1 MRCLGGGALLAAAAD
16 ELNTWLAAELS
27 CGHPCGRGMLLP
39 ILPTLATVLAVT
51 CLSRKN
57 RLQGVGSSAWG
68 CGTGQL
74 SPCRRTGNTPN
85 IVRRGVSRSRGYC
98 CRFLSPLLSLLCL
111 PLACQPWPA
120 SPPSPWPSWC
130 CCSSQAAAAPAL
142 PGSSCPSLQG
152 HWNPRLAPQA
162 ALRGRHLQLHGL
174 RLQSDSVRSPP
185 HPSLPLQAAPCH
197 LRGPGL
203 CHRRHRFRQRGER
216 RRRWRG

>member
-1 MRCLGGGALLAAAAD
+1 MRPWNA
-16 ELNTWLAAELS
+16 
-27 CGHPCGRGMLLP
+27 LP

-57 RLQGVGSSAWG
+57 RLEGVGSSAWG

-74 SPCRRTGNTPN
+74 SPCRRTGSTPN
-85 IVRRGVSRSRGYC
+85 IVRRGMSWSRGCC

-120 SPPSPWPSWC
+120 SPPSPWLSWC

-152 HWNPRLAPQA
+152 HWNPRLAPQT

-174 RLQSDSVRSPP
+174 RLQSDSVCSPP
-185 HPSLPLQAAPCH
+185 PPLPASADCSLSPPRPRALPPAPPLQAARRASPP
-197 LRGPGL
+197 LARVSAAAARGLPAAPL
-203 CHRRHRFRQRGER
+203 TALSPRLAQR
-216 RRRWRG
+216 